1 MKRLSIG
8 MVITIGLFFIYSC
21 ASKPLPPP
29 EYTYG
34 KGAIHLDIKAEPQ
47 LNTYEGSPHTLLL
60 CIYQLKD
67 PNAFNQL
74 TGDEDG
80 LYKLLECGSFDPSV
94 TNIKRLIMRP
104 AQATSV
110 QLDRAEGTKYVG
122 LVAGYSLMKK
132 ENMIRLF
139 KVPVLIEKKGFIS
152 RTKVK
157 KPGPLV
163 LDILLGGQQIKKVV
177 TGAATVKK

>member
-1 MKRLSIG
+1 MKR
-8 MVITIGLFFIYSC
+8 ITIGILITAGLFFICSC

-29 EYTYG
+29 QFVYG
-34 KGAIHLDIKAEPQ
+34 KGEIQLQLQASPD
-47 LNTYEGSPHTLLL
+47 LNTYEGSAHTLLL
-60 CIYQLKD
+60 CLYQLKD

-80 LYKLLECGSFDPSV
+80 LYKLLECGPFDPSV

-104 AQATSV
+104 GQTTSV

-139 KVPVLIEKKGFIS
+139 KIPVLVEKKGFIS
-152 RTKVK
+152 KTKTQ

-163 LDILLGGQQIKKVV
+163 LNILLGGQQIKKV
-177 TGAATVKK
+177 TSKAAQGNE